1 MIEEIVKKGEYLA
14 LFSDTEAFEEAL
26 KGYMGM
32 FDREVFDCFLVSDKA
47 SSMFAAVLA
56 DRFKKPIIFDAK
68 DVSEGNKVLVMA
80 DSLGDGQCL
89 KKTAEA
95 VEAQGGEV
103 LRIGC
108 IIERSS
114 EGARKSKL
122 LRPYP
127 FEALV
132 QF

>member
-1 MIEEIVKKGEYLA
+1 MEEIVKKGNYLA
-14 LFSDTEAFEEAL
+14 LFSDAGAYEQAM

-32 FDREVFDCFLVSDKA
+32 FDREVFDAILVSDKA

-56 DRFKKPIIFDAK
+56 DRFKKCLIFDPK
-68 DVSEGNKVLVMA
+68 DVCKGCKVLIMA

-89 KKTAEA
+89 KRTAEA

-108 IIERSS
+108 IVEKVS

-132 QF
+132 LI

>member
-1 MIEEIVKKGEYLA
+1 MEEIVKKGKYLA
-14 LFSDTEAFEEAL
+14 LFSDTGAYEQAM

-32 FDREVFDCFLVSDKA
+32 FDREVFDAILVSDKA

-56 DRFKKPIIFDAK
+56 DRFKKCLIFDPK
-68 DVSEGNKVLVMA
+68 DVCKGCKVLIMA

-89 KKTAEA
+89 KRTAEA

-108 IIERSS
+108 IVEKAS

-132 QF
+132 LI

>member
-1 MIEEIVKKGEYLA
+1 MEEIVKKGNYLA
-14 LFSDTEAFEEAL
+14 LFSDAGAYEQAM

-32 FDREVFDCFLVSDKA
+32 FDREVFDAILVSDKA

-56 DRFKKPIIFDAK
+56 DRFKKCLIFDSK
-68 DVSEGNKVLVMA
+68 DVCKGCKVLIMA
-80 DSLGDGQCL
+80 DSPGDGQCL

-108 IIERSS
+108 IVEKAS

-122 LRPYP
+122 LRRYP

-132 QF
+132 LI

>member
-1 MIEEIVKKGEYLA
+1 MKRGDYQA
-14 LFSDTEAFEEAL
+14 LFSDSEAFEEAL

-32 FDREVFDCFLVSDKA
+32 FDREVFDCILVFDKA

-56 DRFKKPIIFDAK
+56 DRFKRPVIFGVK
-68 DVSEGNKVLVMA
+68 DVSKGNKVLIMV
-80 DSLGDGQCL
+80 DSLGDGQFL
-89 KKTAEA
+89 RKTAEA
-95 VEAQGGEV
+95 VEAQGGQV

-108 IIERSS
+108 IVEKAS

-132 QF
+132 LC

>member
-1 MIEEIVKKGEYLA
+1 MEEIVKRGDYQA
-14 LFSDTEAFEEAL
+14 LFSDSEAFEEAM

-32 FDREVFDCFLVSDKA
+32 FDREVFDAILVSDKA

-56 DRFKKPIIFDAK
+56 DRFKKCLIFDPK
-68 DVSEGNKVLVMA
+68 DVCKGCKVLIMA

-89 KKTAEA
+89 KRTAEA

-108 IIERSS
+108 IVEKAS

-132 QF
+132 LI

>member
-1 MIEEIVKKGEYLA
+1 MEEIVKKGNYLA
-14 LFSDTEAFEEAL
+14 LFSDAGAYEQAM

-32 FDREVFDCFLVSDKA
+32 FDREVFDAILVSDKA

-56 DRFKKPIIFDAK
+56 DRFKKCLIFDPK
-68 DVSEGNKVLVMA
+68 DVCKGCKVLIMA

-89 KKTAEA
+89 KRTAEA

-108 IIERSS
+108 IVEKAS

-132 QF
+132 LI

>member
-1 MIEEIVKKGEYLA
+1 MEDIVKKGDYLA
-14 LFSDTEAFEEAL
+14 LFSDAGAYEEAV

-32 FDREVFDCFLVSDKA
+32 FDREVFDVILVSDKA

-56 DRFKKPIIFDAK
+56 DRFKKCLIFDPK
-68 DVSEGNKVLVMA
+68 DVCKGCKVLIMA

-108 IIERSS
+108 IVEKSS

-132 QF
+132 LI

>member
-1 MIEEIVKKGEYLA
+1 MMEEIVKKGDYLA
-14 LFSDTEAFEEAL
+14 LFTDAGAFEEAL

-32 FDREVFDCFLVSDKA
+32 FDREVFDYILVSDKA

-56 DRFKKPIIFDAK
+56 DRFKRLLIFDVK
-68 DVSEGNKVLVMA
+68 DVSKGNKILIMA

-108 IIERSS
+108 IVERSS

-132 QF
+132 LI

>member
-1 MIEEIVKKGEYLA
+1 MEDIVKRGDYLA
-14 LFSDTEAFEEAL
+14 LFSDAGAYEETM

-32 FDREVFDCFLVSDKA
+32 FDREVFDVILVSDKA

-56 DRFKKPIIFDAK
+56 DRFKKCLIFDPK
-68 DVSEGNKVLVMA
+68 DVCKGCKVLIMA

-108 IIERSS
+108 IVEKSS

-132 QF
+132 LI